1 MSELMSGG
9 INLMIMGMSTVFIF
23 LALLVIGTKIMSFVI
38 KQLPAAAVP
47 EQGLTAVKPQS
58 ENSEVLTE
66 VAAVAAAV
74 RQFHKR

>member
-1 MSELMSGG
+1 
-9 INLMIMGMSTVFIF
+9 
-23 LALLVIGTKIMSFVI
+23 MSFVI